1 MASGCIT
8 LFAKTRQFEFNQVT
22 MITTLMGSCV
32 NGSV

>member
-8 LFAKTRQFEFNQVT
+8 LFAKTRQVEFNQVI
-22 MITTLMGSCV
+22 MITTLRRSCL